1 MYLFSIVARENFIS
15 IVMDAY
21 PLGNEM
27 EESSL
32 IREISPDQAFYIF
45 EGPSI
50 FGELGWD
57 TASRLADSG
66 TPFKEIAAGIARAWE
81 NFGADEPMEA
91 VIGGISS
98 EGVIEYH
105 IISPG
110 EEIQSYYP
118 QPGESLYYANDLQ
131 LGIKPMEELARTLMM
146 RGMSTS
152 GQAQEAQ
159 FDLFSQFAGVH
170 PGSASHPHSL
180 VIEKHQNDTC

>member
-21 PLGNEM
+21 QLDSAT

-32 IREISPDQAFYIF
+32 IREITPDQAFYIF
-45 EGPSI
+45 EGPAI
-50 FGELGWD
+50 YGELGWD

-66 TPFKEIAAGIARAWE
+66 VPLKEIAAGIAKAWE
-81 NFGADEPMEA
+81 NFGADEQMEA
-91 VIGGISS
+91 VIGGISPD
-98 EGVIEYH
+98 GVIEYH
-105 IISPG
+105 IISAG
-110 EEIQSYYP
+110 EEIQSFYP
-118 QPGESLYYANDLQ
+118 QPGESLYYANDLH

-170 PGSASHPHSL
+170 PGSNSHPQTL
-180 VIEKHQNDTC
+180 VIEKEAE